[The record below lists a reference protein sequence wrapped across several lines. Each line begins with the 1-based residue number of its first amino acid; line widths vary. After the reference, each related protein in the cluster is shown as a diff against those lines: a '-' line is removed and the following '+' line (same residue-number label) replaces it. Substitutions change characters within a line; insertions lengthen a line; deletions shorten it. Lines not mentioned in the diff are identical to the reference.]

1 MSDNTQYITLT
12 SENFATEVLESSQP
26 VIVDFWAP
34 WCGPC
39 RVMNPVIEALAAEF
53 DGVAKVAKLNI
64 DDYEDIA
71 TKYRVSAIPT
81 ILFFK
86 DGEVVDTVVSVAS
99 KETLADKLNVVL
111 EPQLAV
117 S

>member
-1 MSDNTQYITLT
+1 MSNNAKYITLT
-12 SENFATEVLESSQP
+12 SENFAVEVLESSQP

-39 RVMNPVIEALAAEF
+39 RVMNPVIEELAAEF
-53 DGVAKVAKLNI
+53 DGVAKVAKLNV

-71 TKYRVSAIPT
+71 TRYSVSAIPT

-86 DGEVVDTVVSVAS
+86 DGQVLDTVVSVAS

-111 EPQLAV
+111 EPQPAIF
-117 S
+117 